1 MNGCCYDTLI
11 GPLER
16 WRLKNTRRELLGAL
30 EGQILDLG
38 AGTGANFAFFQNP
51 SQVVA
56 AEPDPELRRQAD
68 RRRPEGLTLLDSRA
82 EDLPFD
88 NESFDHVI
96 TTLVLCTVDDLE
108 ISLQQI
114 HRVLKPEG
122 RLHFLEHLR
131 GDGFIGTLHDVC
143 TPAWSKIAGGCHLN
157 RRTLQTLR
165 ESGFSLEAHH
175 TAFKFLGTPF
185 EIGSARKKP

>member
-38 AGTGANFAFFQNP
+38 A
-51 SQVVA
+51 
-56 AEPDPELRRQAD
+56 AEPDPEMRRQAD